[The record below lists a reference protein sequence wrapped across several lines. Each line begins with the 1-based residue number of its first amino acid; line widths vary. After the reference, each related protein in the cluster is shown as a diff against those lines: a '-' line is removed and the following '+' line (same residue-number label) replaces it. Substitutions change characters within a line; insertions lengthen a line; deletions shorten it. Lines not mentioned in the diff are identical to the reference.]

1 MTEYKEL
8 MEEDWGLTDTEYENQ
23 SALVAL
29 DWFYSH
35 SQLNSFQVM
44 SHYAQFPNIVKVIA
58 NMSQADLSAWAN
70 LRSLK
75 DKNKPVQDFIT
86 AAEKIQAECREMLK
100 LPAPKE
106 KIN

>member
-44 SHYAQFPNIVKVIA
+44 SHYAQFPNIVKVIV

-75 DKNKPVQDFIT
+75 EFASVPLNYVTSPMISLIT
-86 AAEKIQAECREMLK
+86 G
-100 LPAPKE
+100 
-106 KIN
+106 

>member
-1 MTEYKEL
+1 
-8 MEEDWGLTDTEYENQ
+8 
-23 SALVAL
+23 
-29 DWFYSH
+29 
-35 SQLNSFQVM
+35 
-44 SHYAQFPNIVKVIA
+44 
-58 NMSQADLSAWAN
+58 MSQADLSAWAN